1 MTNFAGAMDDIV
13 HNLKVVHQRIENACK
28 KFGRNPADVRLL
40 LATKTVDPEI
50 IRIAVEAGEKLIGEN
65 KVQELKDK
73 DEVLSKLNIER
84 HFIGHLQTNK
94 IKEVIKYADCIQSLD
109 RIDVAEQLD
118 RRLQNL
124 AKSIDIFVQINTSN
138 EERKFGIP
146 PERAISF
153 IKELKPFETLKVRGL
168 MTIGLLDSD
177 FEVMRPCLKLLKKTR
192 DNVLNQGIEGIDS
205 LMLSMGMSHDI
216 EIAIEEGTNMVRV
229 GSAIFGNRIPGNQ
242 VWH

>member
-1 MTNFAGAMDDIV
+1 MDDIV

-40 LATKTVDPEI
+40 LATKTVEPER

-94 IKEVIKYADCIQSLD
+94 IKEVIKYANCIQSLD

-124 AKSIDIFVQINTSN
+124 AKSLDVFVQINTSN
-138 EERKFGIP
+138 EESKFGIP
-146 PERAISF
+146 PDRAISF

-177 FEVMRPCLKLLKKTR
+177 LEVMRPCLKLLKKTR
-192 DNVLNQGIEGIDS
+192 DNVLSQGIEGIDS
-205 LMLSMGMSHDI
+205 LLLSMGMSHDI

>member
-1 MTNFAGAMDDIV
+1 MDDIV

-40 LATKTVDPEI
+40 LATKTVEPER

-94 IKEVIKYADCIQSLD
+94 IKEVIKYANCIQSLD

-124 AKSIDIFVQINTSN
+124 AKSLDVFVQINTSN
-138 EERKFGIP
+138 EESKFGIP
-146 PERAISF
+146 PDRAISF

>member
-1 MTNFAGAMDDIV
+1 MDDIV
-13 HNLKVVHQRIENACK
+13 HNLKVVHQRIKNACK

-40 LATKTVDPEI
+40 LATKTVEPER

-94 IKEVIKYADCIQSLD
+94 IKEVIKYANCIQSLD

-124 AKSIDIFVQINTSN
+124 AKSLDVFVQINTSN
-138 EERKFGIP
+138 EESKFGIP
-146 PERAISF
+146 PDRAISF

-177 FEVMRPCLKLLKKTR
+177 LEVMRPCLKLLKKTR
-192 DNVLNQGIEGIDS
+192 DNVLSQGIEGIDS
-205 LMLSMGMSHDI
+205 LLLSMGMSHDI

>member
-1 MTNFAGAMDDIV
+1 MDDIV

-40 LATKTVDPEI
+40 LATKTVDPERI
-50 IRIAVEAGEKLIGEN
+50 KIAVDAGEKLIGEN

-84 HFIGHLQTNK
+84 HFIGNLQTNK

-138 EERKFGIP
+138 EESKFGIP

>member
-138 EERKFGIP
+138 EESKFGIP